1 MVMDE
6 VMKYVPIKEK
16 GHQCACALSVNNI
29 YVIYEMLCEFYISM
43 ILSSKPTLKRIEISK
58 TNKIYGR
65 RDVTSKFS

>member
-43 ILSSKPTLKRIEISK
+43 LFSSKPTNKGTERFK
-58 TNKIYGR
+58 TNKFSGR